1 MHVKHKTDSVV
12 TGHMLLN
19 FTTTTQQQT

>member
-1 MHVKHKTDSVV
+1 MHVKHKTDSVI